1 MTAPD
6 NAPAIVAP
14 SDHATD
20 ISFGEILCNSWQP
33 LALVWLKTL
42 KTRHDSFCKTGLLG
56 PVRPPRQLLK
66 PDLKNLLH
74 FAGAR
79 L

>member
-42 KTRHDSFCKTGLLG
+42 KTRHDSFCKTALEALCG
-56 PVRPPRQLLK
+56 RQDSLSS
-66 PDLKNLLH
+66 PT
-74 FAGAR
+74 
-79 L
+79 